1 MSGLPGTYQDM
12 GHAVA
17 GLDTSLKDNELALTK
32 PECLRFLR
40 TSIAFWWLCL
50 ELGFFPHGMLGLYFL
65 FAYLGLYSAVLT
77 RIILVILRGPLG
89 VLRNQTWSA
98 VYKVL
103 SQNYLR
109 LSRHIKASSSMQGPK
124 NTMLQIT

>member
-50 ELGFFPHGMLGLYFL
+50 ELGFFPHGMLGLCFL

-77 RIILVILRGPLG
+77 RIIPGDSQRTIGSVEESNLVCCVQSTLSKLFEAQ
-89 VLRNQTWSA
+89 QT
-98 VYKVL
+98 
-103 SQNYLR
+103 
-109 LSRHIKASSSMQGPK
+109 HQGQQF
-124 NTMLQIT
+124 NARA